1 MSMFN
6 DIDWTKDGNYKEC
19 FRILSEMVRDG
30 LGEEEKWY
38 GTQNYK
44 PEGQW
49 NSTADVMVS
58 SFEGSGH
65 PVFRASGVTCTI
77 HFSGDHSNAGLLFR
91 TIKSANQFNIHGTIA
106 DWCDELTEQTLGH
119 PFLSME
125 KSVAKVNEQLCRKLE
140 LGGVGALVQAL
151 ETNVQAARE
160 RLHEH
165 QENSKSYQER

>member
-1 MSMFN
+1 MFFSN
-6 DIDWTKDGNYKEC
+6 
-19 FRILSEMVRDG
+19 SQMVREG

-58 SFEGSGH
+58 SFEDSGH
-65 PVFRASGVTCTI
+65 PVFRASSALDLGFLKWKGGTCMI
-77 HFSGDHSNAGLLFR
+77 HFSGDHSNADLSFR
-91 TIKSANQFNIHGTIA
+91 TIKSANQFSIYGAIA
-106 DWCDELTEQTLGH
+106 DWCDELTEQILGH

-165 QENSKSYQER
+165 QENSKSYQE